1 MAVFMIVKHVKR
13 RQPSKW
19 DTPRFAGQFKSAVVT
34 TSNQPSRADE
44 LLLQRTARIL
54 GALRVG

>member
-1 MAVFMIVKHVKR
+1 MTAKR
-13 RQPSKW
+13 RFPSNW
-19 DTPRFAGQFKSAVVT
+19 DKSRISRTIKSAVVT